1 LLLLFTVW
9 DNMFGIDDIIGAG
22 LKIIDKVIPD
32 PAAKAAAQLE
42 LQKLAQD
49 GKLAELQ
56 ADMNEANNI
65 SDRWKADA
73 STDSFLAK
81 NIRPLTLI
89 FILAAYTFFALM
101 SMLGHETRG
110 AYVELLGQWGML
122 VMTAYFGGR
131 SLEKIMESK
140 NKNGKD

>member
-1 LLLLFTVW
+1 
-9 DNMFGIDDIIGAG
+9 MFGIDDLINTG
-22 LKIIDKVIPD
+22 LKIIDKVVPD
-32 PAAKAAAQLE
+32 PQAKAQAQLE

-65 SDRWKADA
+65 SDRWKSDL
-73 STDSFLAK
+73 SSDSWLAK

-89 FILAAYTFFALM
+89 FILFAYSFFAFM

-131 SLEKIMESK
+131 SFEKIMEMKSK
-140 NKNGKD
+140 AKND

>member
-1 LLLLFTVW
+1 
-9 DNMFGIDDIIGAG
+9 
-22 LKIIDKVIPD
+22 
-32 PAAKAAAQLE
+32 
-42 LQKLAQD
+42 
-49 GKLAELQ
+49 
-56 ADMNEANNI
+56 MNEANNI

-89 FILAAYTFFALM
+89 FILFAYSFFALM
-101 SMLGHETRG
+101 SMFGMETRG

-140 NKNGKD
+140 NKAKE

>member
-1 LLLLFTVW
+1 
-9 DNMFGIDDIIGAG
+9 MFGIYDIIGAG

-73 STDSFLAK
+73 STDSLLAK

-89 FILAAYTFFALM
+89 FILGVYTFFAFM

-131 SLEKIMESK
+131 SLEKIMDK
-140 NKNGKD
+140 KNGK

>member
-1 LLLLFTVW
+1 
-9 DNMFGIDDIIGAG
+9 MFGIDDIIGAG

-65 SDRWKADA
+65 SDRWKADLQSDSWLSKNVRPMTLVALLVAYFIFATA
-73 STDSFLAK
+73 SAFELNVK
-81 NIRPLTLI
+81 Q
-89 FILAAYTFFALM
+89 
-101 SMLGHETRG
+101 
-110 AYVELLGQWGML
+110 AYVELLGQMIML
-122 VMTAYFGGR
+122 IVSAYFGGR
-131 SLEKIMESK
+131 TLEKIMGM
-140 NKNGKD
+140 KNGK

>member
-1 LLLLFTVW
+1 
-9 DNMFGIDDIIGAG
+9 MFGIDDLINTG

-32 PAAKAAAQLE
+32 PQAKAQAQLE

-65 SDRWKADA
+65 SDRWKSDL
-73 STDSFLAK
+73 SSDSWLAK

-89 FILAAYTFFALM
+89 FILFAYSFFAFM

-131 SLEKIMESK
+131 SFEKIMEMK
-140 NKNGKD
+140 QKAKE

>member
-1 LLLLFTVW
+1 
-9 DNMFGIDDIIGAG
+9 MFGIDDIINTG

-32 PAAKAAAQLE
+32 PAAKAQAQLE

-65 SDRWKADA
+65 SDRCKADA

-89 FILAAYTFFALM
+89 FILGVYTFFAFM

-131 SLEKIMESK
+131 SLEKIMDK
-140 NKNGKD
+140 KNGK

>member
-1 LLLLFTVW
+1 
-9 DNMFGIDDIIGAG
+9 MFGIDDIIGAG

-89 FILAAYTFFALM
+89 FILGVYTFFAFM

-131 SLEKIMESK
+131 SLEKIMDRK
-140 NKNGKD
+140 K

>member
-1 LLLLFTVW
+1 
-9 DNMFGIDDIIGAG
+9 MFGIDDIIGAG

-140 NKNGKD
+140 SKNGKD

>member
-1 LLLLFTVW
+1 
-9 DNMFGIDDIIGAG
+9 MFGIDDIIGAG

-89 FILAAYTFFALM
+89 FILAVYTFFAFM

-140 NKNGKD
+140 NKAKE

>member
-1 LLLLFTVW
+1 LENDV
-9 DNMFGIDDIIGAG
+9 FGIDDVISTG
-22 LKIIDKVIPD
+22 LKILDKVLPD

-89 FILAAYTFFALM
+89 FILAVYTFFAFM

-131 SLEKIMESK
+131 SLEKIMDSK
-140 NKNGKD
+140 SKAKE

>member
-1 LLLLFTVW
+1 
-9 DNMFGIDDIIGAG
+9 MFGIDDIINTG

-32 PAAKAAAQLE
+32 PAAKAQAQLE

-89 FILAAYTFFALM
+89 FILFAYSFFALM
-101 SMLGHETRG
+101 SMFGMETRG

-131 SLEKIMESK
+131 SLEKIMEK
-140 NKNGKD
+140 KNGK

>member
-1 LLLLFTVW
+1 
-9 DNMFGIDDIIGAG
+9 MFGIDDIINTG

-32 PAAKAAAQLE
+32 PAQKAQAQLE

-56 ADMNEANNI
+56 ADMNEQNNV
-65 SDRWKADA
+65 SERWKADA
-73 STDSFLAK
+73 STDSYLAK

-89 FILAAYTFFALM
+89 FILLAYSFFAFM

-140 NKNGKD
+140 NKAKE

>member
-1 LLLLFTVW
+1 
-9 DNMFGIDDIIGAG
+9 MFGIDDIIGAG

>member
-1 LLLLFTVW
+1 
-9 DNMFGIDDIIGAG
+9 MFGIDDIIGAG

-32 PAAKAAAQLE
+32 PAAKTAAQLE

-65 SDRWKADA
+65 SERWKADA

-89 FILAAYTFFALM
+89 FILGVYTFFAFM

-131 SLEKIMESK
+131 SLEKIMDSK
-140 NKNGKD
+140 NKAKE

>member
-1 LLLLFTVW
+1 
-9 DNMFGIDDIIGAG
+9 MFGIDDIIGAG

-32 PAAKAAAQLE
+32 PAQKAQAQLA
-42 LQKLAQD
+42 LQQLAQD

-89 FILAAYTFFALM
+89 FILFAYSFFAFM
-101 SMLGHETRG
+101 SMLGHEPRG

-131 SLEKIMESK
+131 SLEKIMDSK
-140 NKNGKD
+140 NKAKA

>member
-1 LLLLFTVW
+1 V
-9 DNMFGIDDIIGAG
+9 FGIDDIVSTG
-22 LKIIDKVIPD
+22 LKILDKVLPD

-73 STDSFLAK
+73 ATDSFLAK

-89 FILAAYTFFALM
+89 FILFAYSFFAFM

-131 SLEKIMESK
+131 SLEKIM
-140 NKNGKD
+140 GKKDGK